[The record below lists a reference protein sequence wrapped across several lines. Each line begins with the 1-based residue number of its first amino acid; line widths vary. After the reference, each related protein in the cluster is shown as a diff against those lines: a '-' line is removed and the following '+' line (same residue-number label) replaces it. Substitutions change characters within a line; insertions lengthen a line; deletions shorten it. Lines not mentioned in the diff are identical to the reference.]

1 MANIDI
7 KMNIEF
13 LCNELMLHLSNV
25 IGDLNK
31 TKLKAYSWELERV
44 SKGVHVIKTL
54 ASEIQ
59 SEE

>member
-1 MANIDI
+1 MDNIDI

-25 IGDLNK
+25 MNDLNK
-31 TKLKAYSWELERV
+31 TELRAYSWELERV

-54 ASEIQ
+54 ASGIE
-59 SEE
+59 SE